1 MTKRWVL
8 RQQAWDY
15 LMDAALPR
23 RKYAPNHWYV
33 SVYFAGVRAGTTL
46 LHASRPFRLFWRG
59 LKDAIEC
66 D

>member
-15 LMDAALPR
+15 LMDTGMPR
-23 RKYAPNHWYV
+23 RKYAPKHWYT
-33 SVYFAGVRAGTTL
+33 SVYFAGMRVGMGL
-46 LHASRPFRLFWRG
+46 LVASHPFRLFWRG
-59 LKDAIEC
+59 LKDAIEY